1 MGAGT
6 AVGRFPPFL
15 CVKCSWFV
23 SSHDGSQQLWHALK
37 PPDLRQSPTSRTPGR
52 RELNV
57 QCATGWMG
65 CRKSQCGGKRHG
77 VDVHRD
83 IQGPFHEQGW
93 SPVTVTLSQVCLTAA
108 FLLRETFQTEL
119 ERCVIFLQPGQAALG
134 TWCLQ
139 SPLRVTC
146 GSWRTGSDHTQ
157 DFSLGHL
164 GSGSRSTGGVLEAGC
179 RNTSTHVVLKTESVS
194 GAMV

>member
-1 MGAGT
+1 M
-6 AVGRFPPFL
+6 
-15 CVKCSWFV
+15 
-23 SSHDGSQQLWHALK
+23 
-37 PPDLRQSPTSRTPGR
+37 
-52 RELNV
+52 
-57 QCATGWMG
+57 
-65 CRKSQCGGKRHG
+65 
-77 VDVHRD
+77 
-83 IQGPFHEQGW
+83 
-93 SPVTVTLSQVCLTAA
+93 TVTLSLVCLTAA

-134 TWCLQ
+134 TRCLQ
-139 SPLRVTC
+139 SPVRVTC
-146 GSWRTGSDHTQ
+146 GSWRTGSDRTQ